1 MKVQLTRRKLITTE
15 TSSGEEIWSIHRS
28 LQAKILQELNRD
40 PPKRQRVYTQAF
52 HLIRTRFPLPSPIQI
67 PEPFKWPTCRRYLP
81 HVLSLRKIYTG
92 HILEIPPSLEL
103 AQLFSD
109 GGIDLWERGMTNE
122 GLDLLK
128 SAEEMLDKLDCGE
141 DLLRANIHVIISL
154 LIQDSGLAQ
163 LAECKSRISS
173 ALEIRKKH
181 HDTTPPELYTK
192 NDEILLYNAWSDYG
206 CVLLQYNDFLAA
218 EPIFAACFKKYNS
231 WDPPET
237 IPYEYSKYYHHMAF
251 CLMYQKRFSEAIE
264 LAEQGLYW
272 VTVATGYSAAYNR
285 WKFDLACIVLQ
296 SGDLK
301 RALSLHEEIL
311 ESRTEQH
318 GSSAYLTLQSWYA
331 VGAVQAY
338 LDDLVNAE

>member
-1 MKVQLTRRKLITTE
+1 MKVQLSRRKLITVE
-15 TSSGEEIWSIHRS
+15 FRSGEEFWSIHRS

-40 PPKRQRVYTQAF
+40 PPKREKVYAQAF
-52 HLIRTRFPLPSPIQI
+52 LLIRKRFPLPSPIQV
-67 PEPFKWPTCRRYLP
+67 PEPSKWPACRRYLP
-81 HVLSLRKIYTG
+81 HVLSLRKIFTG
-92 HILEIPPSLEL
+92 HMLEIPPSIKL

-128 SAEEMLDKLDCGE
+128 SAEAILDQLDCRE
-141 DLLRANIHVIISL
+141 DMLRANIHVIISL

-163 LAECKSRISS
+163 LEECKSRISS

-181 HDTTPPELYTK
+181 HDMTPPESYTK

-206 CVLLQYNDFLAA
+206 CVLLQYNEFREA
-218 EPIFAACFKKYNS
+218 ERIFAACFEKYKS
-231 WDPPET
+231 WGPPEA

-251 CLMYQKRFSEAIE
+251 CLMYQMRFAEAIE
-264 LAEQGLYW
+264 LAEQGCHW
-272 VTVATGYSAAYNR
+272 VAVATGHSAAYNR

-296 SGDLK
+296 SGDLN
-301 RALSLHEEIL
+301 RALSLHQEIL
-311 ESRTEQH
+311 ESRIKQH
-318 GSSAYLTLQSWYA
+318 GSSAYLTLQSWYS

-338 LDDLVNAE
+338 VGDLANAE